1 MPRGYTSSL
10 LARARAGSSPTRGVR
25 AAALSTAPPAPPPPP
40 LRYSDD
46 YLRGVLG
53 SVETIAVVGASA
65 DWKRPS
71 YFAMKYLQHKG
82 YRCVPIN
89 PKAAAAGEEILGET
103 AYASLDA
110 AAEGALGGAAFDMV
124 DVFRNADAAPAVAA
138 DAVAH
143 GAKVLWLQL
152 GVRHDGAAAA
162 AEAAGLRVVQDRCPK
177 IEFARLYRELGWH
190 GFNSGVISSRRVE
203 RGGGGG
209 AAADGFVS
217 ADAGFETRA
226 VHAGARVDPTTGAR
240 VTPIYQNTS
249 FVFDDADHAASLFNL
264 QTFGNIY
271 GRLSNPTTAVLE
283 ERVAALEGGRGGTCT
298 ASGHAAQV
306 VALFA
311 LMAPGDRLVASNKL
325 YGGSITQLGKTIRK
339 FGWACDFVDADDHA
353 AVRAALAEDP
363 EKTKALWVES
373 LANPGGVVSDLEPL
387 GAAAADA
394 GVPFIVDNTMATP
407 YLCRPVDW
415 GASLVVH
422 STTKFLSGHG
432 NALGGCVVDAGTF
445 DWSATPG
452 KFPSLAEP
460 EPAYHGLKFH
470 ESFGD
475 LAFTTFSH
483 AVSLRDLGPTMAPMN
498 AWLTAQGIETLAV
511 RMERHVASAAAVA
524 AFLESHPKVAWVSY
538 AGLPSSRYRGLAA
551 KYLPR
556 GAGSVF
562 TFGVEGGYDAGV
574 RVVERCGL
582 LSHLANIGD
591 TRSLILHPASTTH
604 RQLAD
609 EQRVAAG
616 AGDDV
621 VRLSIGLESV
631 DDIIADLRGA
641 LE

>member
-1 MPRGYTSSL
+1 MHAARGALPRLLMPRGYASSL

-25 AAALSTAPPAPPPPP
+25 AAALSTAPPSPPPPP

-103 AYASLDA
+103 AYDSLDA

-143 GAKVLWLQL
+143 GAK
-152 GVRHDGAAAA
+152 RRPTP
-162 AEAAGLRVVQDRCPK
+162 AE
-177 IEFARLYRELGWH
+177 
-190 GFNSGVISSRRVE
+190 
-203 RGGGGG
+203 
-209 AAADGFVS
+209 
-217 ADAGFETRA
+217 TA

-353 AVRAALAEDP
+353 AVRAALAKDP

-394 GVPFIVDNTMATP
+394 GVPFVVDNTMATP
-407 YLCRPVDW
+407 YLCRPIDW

-556 GAGSVF
+556 AASYPTYAVLAKEIHGDSGVTSTNVEPGRMKTAFAVFDPKGATKTS
-562 TFGVEGGYDAGV
+562 D
-574 RVVERCGL
+574 
-582 LSHLANIGD
+582 
-591 TRSLILHPASTTH
+591 PAKS
-604 RQLAD
+604 
-609 EQRVAAG
+609 
-616 AGDDV
+616 
-621 VRLSIGLESV
+621 SIW
-631 DDIIADLRGA
+631 
-641 LE
+641 